1 MIKIKISCLSNQF
14 SKYKLEC
21 VKHPNF
27 FPPHLILHGVFY
39 FAIFKLRLF
48 VFFTLGAAILKP
60 KNDQFNEQK

>member
-1 MIKIKISCLSNQF
+1 MFKQSIFFILIGMRET
-14 SKYKLEC
+14 SKL
-21 VKHPNF
+21 F
-27 FPPHLILHGVFY
+27 FPHLILHGVFY